1 MLSGASALHQP
12 APARHQSYVW
22 FSKDG
27 RNWSDPQAVGDPDN
41 WLWRITWHNGRA
53 YGFAYGTAGD
63 PSGRTLRLYSSR
75 DGVKFATVI
84 ADAGVRNFPN
94 EHAMSFR
101 NDGTA
106 IVLLR
111 RDPTGNTAEAARNAT
126 ALAGMAKPPY
136 TDWTWRDLGIRIGGP
151 QILALP
157 DGRYV
162 AAARLHEPK
171 SHTALAWFDPEAG
184 TLKPFLLLPSSGDTS
199 YPGLVWH
206 DGKLWVSYYSSHE
219 GKTSIYLAKVKL

>member
-1 MLSGASALHQP
+1 
-12 APARHQSYVW
+12 
-22 FSKDG
+22 
-27 RNWSDPQAVGDPDN
+27 
-41 WLWRITWHNGRA
+41 
-53 YGFAYGTAGD
+53 
-63 PSGRTLRLYSSR
+63 
-75 DGVKFATVI
+75 
-84 ADAGVRNFPN
+84 
-94 EHAMSFR
+94 
-101 NDGTA
+101 
-106 IVLLR
+106 
-111 RDPTGNTAEAARNAT
+111 
-126 ALAGMAKPPY
+126 MAKPPY